1 MLNKDLLMM
10 AETNLWTA
18 KFLFLGDSYISLS
31 LTLRYEDGE
40 SIVWEGNPSSNVIAL
55 KIPPIPMIYMILTWS
70 VGICEVNVENGV
82 LTDASLRKMAIYIT
96 GNNTYLE
103 ATFRA

>member
-18 KFLFLGDSYISLS
+18 KFLFLGDSYVSLA
-31 LTLRYEDGE
+31 LRYEGSE
-40 SIVWEGNPSSNVIAL
+40 SIIWEGNPSLDVIAL
-55 KIPPIPMIYMILTWS
+55 KIPPTPMTYLILTWS
-70 VGICEVNVENGV
+70 VGACEVNVENGV
-82 LTDASLRKMAIYIT
+82 FTDASLRKMTICISA
-96 GNNTYLE
+96 NNTYLE

>member
-1 MLNKDLLMM
+1 MLNKELLMM

-18 KFLFLGDSYISLS
+18 KFLFLGDSNIS
-31 LTLRYEDGE
+31 LTLRYEGSE
-40 SIVWEGNPSSNVIAL
+40 SIVWEGNPSLDVIAL
-55 KIPPIPMIYMILTWS
+55 QIPPITMTYLTLTWN
-70 VGICEVNVENGV
+70 VGTCKVNVENGV
-82 LTDASLRKMAIYIT
+82 FTDAAPRKLTICIT